1 MYDVSASISV
11 CTFANPVK
19 HIKESLDSHSSFF
32 RTDKSSR
39 LSSIFDFLPQKA
51 TKQHNQ
57 AFMNRSLALKMKDR
71 QIFLSNI
78 VPLYFGMQICENLFI

>member
-1 MYDVSASISV
+1 MTLVLQFLCARLQ
-11 CTFANPVK
+11 NPVK

-57 AFMNRSLALKMKDR
+57 AFMNRSLALKMKDL
-71 QIFLSNI
+71 QMLLSNI
-78 VPLYFGMQICENLFI
+78 ARTAEHILDWGG